1 MHIDIPTLVIILGI
15 THLLQLLIFSHQYKV
30 NKNYRGTGWWLMW
43 CVAESIGFG
52 AMFFRNIPSL
62 FSLVVI
68 IQNFMIVGGTV
79 FLYIG
84 IRKFFDMKVNMRL
97 LIPIV
102 TVFFAGF
109 LFFLF
114 IDNNIQIRSII
125 IDSTLAMISFLT
137 ALTLFANKYRN
148 IRASAYFNASV
159 FLLHSGIFMFINV
172 INITHFSVENIFTPT
187 FFNILSFLDALIVG
201 LLWTFGIIIMLNQRL
216 YADLSDSQKVVQEN
230 ESQFRSLFENMSE
243 GVALHEMIH
252 NENGIAA
259 DYRILDVNRAF
270 EKITGIS
277 GLRAKGTLAS
287 ELYGTGTAPYLT
299 EFNEVILT
307 GKSFS
312 FETYFKEMNKDF
324 SISVTLFKPGYFAT
338 IFMDITQR
346 KKSEAEAQTM
356 AEIAE
361 NSRQDILSILEDE
374 MQVHQELIDSEEK
387 FSVSFMTSPYAIS
400 ISRPDNGQFIEINDA
415 FCTISGFTREETLN
429 DFSIGMNLWVN
440 IEDRNR
446 VVANL
451 LNRVIVTGEE
461 FKFKSKNGEIIT
473 GLFSAQLIQIKN
485 NPYILSSIND
495 ISKRKLAEND
505 LVKLKESLEQRV
517 IERTEQINLA
527 NQELEA
533 FSYSVSHDLRAPLRA
548 IDGFTNILF
557 DEYKPKFDDEGK
569 RLCSMIQK
577 NTRHMGQLIDDLLA
591 FSRLGRIG
599 VNAVRINMKKLAY
612 SVYNDITTPER
623 RQQIDF
629 QLGELDFVQG
639 DQNLLCEVWTNL
651 ISNAIKFSSHRERS
665 VIKISSARSQNK
677 VTFTIEDNGAGFNM
691 KYSSRLFGVFQRLH
705 SIKEFEGTGVGLAIV
720 QRIISRH
727 GGEVWAKGEVD
738 KGASFYFSLPNG

>member
-1 MHIDIPTLVIILGI
+1 MT
-15 THLLQLLIFSHQYKV
+15 
-30 NKNYRGTGWWLMW
+30 
-43 CVAESIGFG
+43 
-52 AMFFRNIPSL
+52 
-62 FSLVVI
+62 
-68 IQNFMIVGGTV
+68 
-79 FLYIG
+79 
-84 IRKFFDMKVNMRL
+84 
-97 LIPIV
+97 
-102 TVFFAGF
+102 
-109 LFFLF
+109 
-114 IDNNIQIRSII
+114 
-125 IDSTLAMISFLT
+125 
-137 ALTLFANKYRN
+137 
-148 IRASAYFNASV
+148 
-159 FLLHSGIFMFINV
+159 
-172 INITHFSVENIFTPT
+172 
-187 FFNILSFLDALIVG
+187 
-201 LLWTFGIIIMLNQRL
+201 
-216 YADLSDSQKVVQEN
+216 EN

>member
-243 GVALHEMIH
+243 GAALHEMIH

-599 VNAVRINMKKLAY
+599 VNDVRINMKKLAY

>member
-665 VIKISSARSQNK
+665 VIKIS
-677 VTFTIEDNGAGFNM
+677 
-691 KYSSRLFGVFQRLH
+691 
-705 SIKEFEGTGVGLAIV
+705 
-720 QRIISRH
+720 
-727 GGEVWAKGEVD
+727 
-738 KGASFYFSLPNG
+738 